1 TRSDL
6 SKVEVGLPV
15 FVTVSDLAPA
25 LYLPSIATGSSSQPV
40 ERAVPYAWE
49 TPVDPVTYTL
59 ASGDWVTVTLPFVF
73 PLTGQD
79 SSAASY
85 YTDAVIYANGFVAFP
100 GSAAGTVAD
109 PSTNQCLP
117 LFDSPTQAVFG

>member
-1 TRSDL
+1 AITPANWFEVTNVTGSAFTSTLANGAPLYLTVAISPTNLVTGTYTSTVTLAGTRSDL

-49 TPVDPVTYTL
+49 TPVDP
-59 ASGDWVTVTLPFVF
+59 
-73 PLTGQD
+73 
-79 SSAASY
+79 
-85 YTDAVIYANGFVAFP
+85 
-100 GSAAGTVAD
+100 
-109 PSTNQCLP
+109 
-117 LFDSPTQAVFG
+117 